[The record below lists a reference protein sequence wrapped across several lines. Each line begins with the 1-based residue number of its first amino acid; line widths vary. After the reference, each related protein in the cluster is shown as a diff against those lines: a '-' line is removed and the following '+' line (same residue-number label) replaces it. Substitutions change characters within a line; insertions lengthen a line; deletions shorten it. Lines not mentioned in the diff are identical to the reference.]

1 MPVHPRQPFFSA
13 VTAIV
18 LVGSLAGCSSRPVRV
33 PAPRIDPEAI
43 VAAVFE
49 LADADRDGSLR
60 AAEQQTVPAIAAAA
74 GRFDTDGDG
83 GVAREELRAWLE
95 AVSDSRVAIN
105 PLELVVWQ
113 RGRPLVGATVRLVP
127 EPFMGEQVKAAEG
140 VTDADGTATMTI
152 SDTKY
157 PGVNC
162 GLYRV
167 QLADAVTSLGVAVGA
182 GVPETGLVQLA
193 ID

>member
-1 MPVHPRQPFFSA
+1 MPDNAHQPLFVA
-13 VTAIV
+13 VTVAL
-18 LVGSLAGCSSRPVRV
+18 LVCSVAGCSSRPARV
-33 PAPRIDPEAI
+33 PAPPIDPGAI

-60 AAEQQTVPAIAAAA
+60 AAEQQTVPAIAAAVS
-74 GRFDTDGDG
+74 RLDTDGDG
-83 GVAREELRAWLE
+83 GVAREELCAWLD
-95 AVSDSRVAIN
+95 AVRDSQVAIK
-105 PLELVVWQ
+105 PLELIVLK
-113 RGRPLVGATVRLVP
+113 RGRPLEGAAVVLVP

-152 SDTKY
+152 PGSKY

-167 QLADAVTSLGVAVGA
+167 RIAAAVTPLGVAVGA